1 MPLTQDQIEQL
12 AKKYAYDILT
22 CPGSPEDIDEV
33 LDIWAEDKHHRD
45 TIIWQPFEDCEPDKL
60 LAHFENLEA
69 AFLNCI
75 KEFQENS

>member
-1 MPLTQDQIEQL
+1 MMTQADVQEL
-12 AKKYAYDILT
+12 AKKYAYEILT

-45 TIIWQPFEDCEPDKL
+45 TIIWEPFEDCEPDDL

-69 AFLNCI
+69 AFLNFA
-75 KEFQENS
+75 KEILDK